1 MTDVESTASDISL
14 TWGSRPSTLHLI
26 AFAASV
32 APAQIAYESA
42 SGPVTF
48 GELYSRV
55 SVTAG
60 IFAAQGLDTDAAVGA
75 GVTQT
80 EAAAGRS
87 PADIADATRH
97 AVAEMR
103 ARALEL
109 VGSPDLGSISGL
121 FRSAVARHGDRPAV
135 SDSAGTPLTYRELD
149 ERTDELARGLRAAG
163 AAPGEL
169 VGVALSRRTELV
181 VALLA
186 ILKTGAAY
194 LPLDRSQ
201 PVARAASII
210 DDARPLVVLAD
221 EDIARDWAEIDTRF
235 VAPAEVLDA
244 APRAA
249 DAEMPAVLDDRLPAY
264 LIYTSGSTGRPKGV
278 VVSHHEVVAL
288 MKAAAEEF
296 AFGETDVWTLFHSY
310 AFDFSVWE
318 LWGPLIT
325 GGHVVVVDQDTTRDP
340 DAFLELL
347 VERGVTVLSQTPSA
361 FYQLIVAQRR
371 RRAELGLRY
380 VVFGGE
386 ALSFEQVRRWF
397 DDNPDDSAQL
407 VNMYGITETTVHVS
421 YRSLDRESVSA
432 GDASFIGRPLS
443 DLEIHI
449 LDSRLRPVPEGVI
462 GEIYVTGDQ
471 LAQGYRDRYGLTATR
486 FVANL
491 FADDAA
497 AGGRMYRTGD
507 LARRVGD
514 DIEYLGRGDAQVQL
528 RGFRIEYGEIEAA
541 LLGVE
546 GVAAAAAHV
555 VELPERGEILAGYV
569 VAEPGAEIDEQA
581 VRRRVAVAVPEY
593 MVPDVVVSLERLPL
607 TQNGKLDRKSLPRP
621 RLAAT
626 TEFIAPANDTEAAL
640 KEIFVDVLGL
650 EDISVVESVFDVG
663 GNSLLAA
670 RIVGRATETLG
681 VDLTVRDLFEAPTIR
696 DLAEAAGSK
705 KPALPPIEPV
715 ADRPV
720 RIPLSLAQQ
729 RMWFINRFDP
739 ASPAYNIPM
748 VLRLSGDVDAEA
760 LRRAL
765 LDLMARHEVLR
776 TTYPEIDG
784 DARQLVHDT
793 DAAEAMLDW
802 RTVSEDD
809 LPELMLTGFD
819 LVAELPV
826 RVGLARLSESE
837 AVLGLVAHHIAC
849 DGESLAPLVT
859 DLITAYTARVA
870 GAAPQF
876 DPLPVQMADVAL
888 WQQDVLGSATDE
900 TSMIGA
906 QLQYWARQLDGA
918 PDVLDLPTDRPRPAI
933 ASQRGARIEFVVP
946 QETSERVAQI
956 ARDHGASPFMVAH
969 AALAVLLSKLSAG
982 EDITVGTPIAGRGQS
997 ILDPMV
1003 GMFVNTLI
1011 LRTDTDARQTF
1022 EQLLDQV
1029 RRTDLEAFANADI
1042 PFEAVVERVNPVR
1055 TEAYAPLAQVWMSFD
1070 QSAIAELASQTMTVG
1085 EGGGLHVTPVEPHDI
1100 AAKVDLTVGIADNG
1114 DTWTGSVVYATDI
1127 YDADSVRGFAD
1138 RFVRVL
1144 DELTARPGAVVG
1156 DVHLVTTAESELL
1169 ESWTAGPRPEAS
1181 VRTVADALSESFVT
1195 NATRV
1200 AIHDGVRELDFAGY
1214 GALANA
1220 FADVLADAGV
1230 GPDVA
1235 VAVCVPRSVEM
1246 LVAVHGSMLAGGHY
1260 VPVDPE
1266 APADVVRHQLAMSG
1280 AEMVVVPSEVPA
1292 VLADLDDTV
1301 TVITVDTESLAVS
1314 APATGSAARRRAALH
1329 LDSPAYTLFTS
1340 GSTGR
1345 PKGVTVT
1352 HRGLNAMLGWFGAH
1366 LGDPGQERVLVK
1378 TPYTFD
1384 ASVWEL
1390 FWPFVA
1396 GARAVLTAPDGHR
1409 DPVHL
1414 SRVIADQHVTSVQF
1428 VPSLLAV
1435 YLEETFDAAASLRSV
1450 RQIFTGGESL
1460 TPALT
1465 QQTLAAA
1472 PQALIVNQYGPT
1484 EMTVDA
1490 TIRAFSEPVDVV
1502 TIGRPAPG
1510 VTARILDSRLR
1521 PVPPRVAGEL
1531 YLGGAQMA
1539 RGYAAAP
1546 GLTSASFVADP
1557 AGSAGARLY
1566 RTGDLARWRSDGE
1579 IEYLGRGDFQVKIH
1593 GQRIEL
1599 GEIEAVLG
1607 AAPGVV
1613 QAAAAVVATGAGDAL
1628 VAYLVG
1634 HPGAVLDTD
1643 EVRAYATERLLA
1655 HLRPSLWTVLE
1666 DLPRNA
1672 SGKIDRLSLP
1682 APVVGEAEIVEP
1694 ATPAER
1700 TVAAVVAEVLGV
1712 PEVSVVESFFDL
1724 GGNSLAA
1731 MRVAARAGAALGVE
1745 ISVRDLFEAPSVRE
1759 LAQQVAGRVPGLP
1772 PITAVRPRPDQIPL
1786 SYAQQRIWFIN
1797 QFDTSSP
1804 AYNIPI
1810 ALRLRGK
1817 LDLAALRWAM
1827 VDLVERQE
1835 VLRTVFPSVDGATRQ
1850 VIGDATTSGA
1860 GLDWATVDAESDL
1873 FDAAATGFDVTVE
1886 RPIRVRVHRVDD
1898 LEHIVLIV
1906 LHHIAG
1912 DGESMRPL
1920 VTDVV
1925 TAYVARSQ
1933 GRAPHF
1939 DDLDVQFADVALW
1952 QRRELGLVSDPESRV
1967 SAQLDYWRNRL
1978 AGLPDVLAL
1987 PTDRPR
1993 PHVASMRGAEVEFE
2007 IPAATAELVR
2017 EVAAERGV
2025 TEFMVVH
2032 AALAVLFARLS
2043 STDDIAIGTPIAGR
2057 GDAALDPLVG
2067 MFVNTLVLRTSV
2079 DPGARFAELLDAVRV
2094 VDLDAFAHADAPF
2107 EAVVDAVAPVRS
2119 EAFAPLTQ
2127 ILLTFDPEVTEP
2139 SALLAD
2145 IDDLAV
2151 ELVDTPETS
2160 AKVDLTV
2167 GLRGGRGGVWTGRAN
2182 YAEDLF
2188 DAITVE
2194 RMMARFA
2201 HLLHALVTDVDVA
2214 VGDVALVD
2222 PAERARLSP
2231 VGRVSAARAVPLP
2244 ALFGEIAA
2252 RVPENLAVGDLD
2264 RALTYAELDAE
2275 SNRLAR
2281 YLLAGGIRRGSLV
2294 ALVIP
2299 RSVDLMAAIW
2309 AVAKT
2314 GAGYV
2319 PIDPD
2324 YPADRVAHMMA
2335 DSGARVGLTVSG
2347 AADVDDFG
2355 GEWTLIDAPDV
2366 ATDVARLS
2374 DSPIDDAER
2383 GSRIDVADTA
2393 YVIYTSGSTG
2403 LPKGVTVTHGGLRNF
2418 GVEAAKRSGIV
2429 ETSRVLGFA
2438 SPSFDAFALEY
2449 LLAFT
2454 AGASVIYRHRDA
2466 VAGEPLQEFMREQHI
2481 THTFLTPTVLASLDP
2496 AELPDLHTVYA
2507 GGEAVPE
2514 SLRERWAPLLRFQNL
2529 YGPTETTIG
2538 VTIGEPMQSDQR
2550 VLIGPP
2556 IDGVD
2561 ILVLDS
2567 RLHTVP
2573 VGVAGELY
2581 VSGPALAQ
2589 GYLNRPGL
2597 TAERFV
2603 ANPFGT
2609 PGARMYRTG
2618 DVVRWVDDADGT
2630 LSVDYVGRSDDQIKL
2645 RGLRIELGEIE
2656 SALTDHPAVASAVV
2670 VGVGADGELASTGQS
2685 VVSALA
2691 AYVVLESEVELA
2703 SLRDHLAARL
2713 PLFMVPASIGVLDSL
2728 PLTPVG
2734 KLDRRALPA
2743 PTIDVESDHVD
2754 AETPVEQ
2761 QLAAIIGGLL
2771 GLDRISVTDSF
2782 FALGGDSIMSIQVAS
2797 GARAAGIEVTPRDI
2811 FEHKTVR
2818 GIARAIGSRTHRVPT
2833 LEELPGGGTGPMAVP
2848 PVVSWA
2854 LELTDRV
2861 EDFADFS
2868 QSMVLTAP
2876 DELTAEAAAE
2886 LLAQVVAAHPML
2898 SAAVAPDGET
2908 GAWMLRSGAAALDAG
2923 AVTARTSPVRVGDAG
2938 FADVVVEAFEEA
2950 SRRLDPTRGQL
2961 VSAVLVAD
2969 PDGHRRLVVVIHHLG
2984 VDAVSWR
2991 VIIEDLLTAWA
3002 QRSSGAPYELRSE
3015 GTSARAF
3022 VAALDAQRADRTAE
3036 LGYWLARSP
3045 RTATDL
3051 GGELVRG
3058 RDRMSTT
3065 ETYVHT
3071 VDSSVTEALLTTVPT
3086 AFRGNVNDALVGA
3099 LARAVRAWQ
3108 QTRGIADDQPVT
3120 IMLEGHGRYEE
3131 ALLHGPG
3138 ARAVDLSR
3146 TVGWF
3151 TTIAPVAVDVHDSA
3165 IRTVKAAKEERL
3177 GQPDNGIGYGLL
3189 RYAGTELSRRP
3200 LPSIG
3205 FNYLGNVAGGAEGI
3219 GSADDAAGLTFL
3231 PDPAAPRLPGTVTGA
3246 MVAPNVLSINAGTT
3260 MSAQGREFV
3269 AGFSFPRAVLDA
3281 EAVADLA
3288 RLWDAELA
3296 AVVAEV
3302 ARVGDPGLSP
3312 SDVVGAR
3319 LTQDDLDTLARR
3331 YPGADVWPLSPL
3343 QRGLQFQAELAAAGR
3358 DVGAVDVYTAQ
3369 AVLTLRGEV
3378 DAQRLSDAVREVF
3391 AHHRVLRSSF
3401 VRVPS
3406 GEVVAVVPETVDIP
3420 WRVVD
3425 LDSADASTPNGVEA
3439 VAEHERTVPFD
3450 LESGPLMRFVLVRR
3464 GGTSTLVVTSHHI
3477 LIDGWSSPLILA
3489 DLFALYATG
3498 QTYTGTVAARSG
3510 GEGDYLDY
3518 LRHIA
3523 AADTEAGLDAWRSVL
3538 EIVEEPTLVGAG
3550 REATTDQLPRD
3561 ASTMLSPELTAAIED
3576 LTRASGVTVSTV
3588 MQFAWA
3594 VLLSRITGQRA
3605 VVFGETVS
3613 GRPADLDGVETMVGL
3628 FINTLPTVADV
3639 DPNATA
3645 AQVLSAMQA
3654 AKVGVLDHQHLGLPE
3669 LTALVGRGQLFDTL
3683 TVHESYPVD
3692 AQSLKQGADAGGIG
3706 VEDIQASDST
3716 HYPLNLVT
3724 GVVGDR
3730 FELKLKYLPAAFSDR
3745 QVDVYAQ
3752 SLIRILSAVVADPT
3766 VEVGSIALLDEEE
3779 YRRGLTPPQTH
3790 TANTEASLAELFARS
3805 VAAFGRRPAVTDTV
3819 STVDY
3824 AELDTRSAAI
3834 AAALQ
3839 ARGVRPGDLV
3849 AVAPSRSVDLVASI
3863 LGVLRCGAG
3872 YLPLDTTNPVDRL
3885 RFIVDDAAPSAVI
3898 IDDSTAEFELWS
3910 QLETTPVVTVA
3921 ELAAEAAGSSP
3932 APVAVRPE
3940 SRAYVIYTSGS
3951 TGRPKGVEITH
3962 RDVVTLMDTAAG
3974 DFTFDETDVWTLF
3987 HSYAF
3992 DFSVWELWGPLLTGG
4007 RLVLVDRDLARSPEE
4022 FLELLAREQVTVL
4035 SQTPSAFY
4043 QLAEARRRRPVALSL
4058 RYIVFGGEALNFEQ
4072 VRRWFDDHPAETTA
4086 LVNMYGITETTVHVS
4101 FRPLDPASVA
4111 ADDASF
4117 IGRPLASLGIH
4128 VLDDRLRPVPEGVV
4142 GEMYV
4147 TGGQLAQSYLKRAG
4161 LSATRFVASPYGE
4174 PGTRMYRT
4182 GDLARRVAGDIE
4194 YLGRGDAQ
4202 VQLRGYRIEFGEI
4215 EAALLAVPGVSAA
4228 AARVVEIPGR
4238 GEQLI
4243 GYLVRDGE
4251 TGEPVDA
4258 AEVRRIAG
4266 RSVPAYMVPD
4276 QIAVIDSLPLTA
4288 NGKLDRNALPIPD
4301 TGAVVDEVVAPA
4313 TPEETTVAQVFA
4325 EVLGLDEIGVTTS
4338 FFDLGGNSLSAT
4350 RLASRAADAL
4360 GAEVTV
4366 RDVFEAPSV
4375 RDLVLAVAGRGPSL
4389 PPVVAASP
4397 RPDRIPLSFAQSRI
4411 WFINRFQPESV
4422 AYNIPAVLRLTGP
4435 LDVEA
4440 LRAAFADV
4448 IVRHEV
4454 LRTTFPD
4461 DAGVAYQLIHPA
4473 DSVADRLDWAV
4484 VDSAAGLE
4492 AAAATGFDVTAQWP
4506 MRVRLWQISD
4516 TESVLAIVIHHIG
4529 ADGESLAP
4537 LVTDVIT
4544 AYQARRSGAEPQFA
4558 PLAVQFADY
4567 AIWQH
4572 DVLGDPS
4579 DASSIIG
4586 RQLGYW
4592 TGQLAGLPEVIDL
4605 PADRPRPAVASHIGA
4620 QVGLQIPADVAAAVE
4635 ALRTERGVTSFMVVH
4650 AALAVLLSRL
4660 SATEDIAVATPIAGR
4675 GRRELDPLVGM
4686 FVNTLVLRSHID
4698 PAMSFDDLV
4707 AEIRTTDLDAFAHA
4721 DVPFEALVEK
4731 LNPVRSESFS
4741 PLAQVMLSFDPAAS
4755 AGAAVENVAD
4765 LGIAPVERDS
4775 VAAQMDLTFTVTANG
4790 AENPWDV
4797 SVIYAAELFDESTV
4811 AEFGRRLVDVLRA
4824 LVTRPTAPVGDIPLV
4839 DTEQL
4844 AVITDAEQGDLMTL
4858 PSSVYDKLAKVVV
4871 ETPDAPAL
4879 RVGDRTV
4886 SYGEFGARV
4895 WGLARTLL
4903 ASGVRPG
4910 DAVGLCVPRSVELLV
4925 AVHAA
4930 VAAGAHYVP
4939 IDPAA
4944 PRDRVEYMLTTAGVR
4959 HVVVAAG
4966 RIPTAVEDLGGA
4978 EILAYDADEVVDLTA
4993 APVTDAERGRSI
5005 RSDDAAYTLFTS
5017 GSTGR
5022 PKGVTVSHRAM
5033 MNRLEWMRDWY
5044 SISDS
5049 DVFVQKTPVT
5059 FDVSVWELFLPFA
5072 VGATL

>member
-32 APAQIAYESA
+32 APAQTAYESA

-55 SVTAG
+55 STTAG
-60 IFAAQGLDTDAAVGA
+60 IFAAQGLDTEAAVGA

-97 AVAEMR
+97 AVAHMR

-109 VGSPDLGSISGL
+109 VGSPDLGSITGL
-121 FRSAVARHGDRPAV
+121 FRSAVTRHGDRPAV

-169 VGVALSRRTELV
+169 VGVALARRTELV

-201 PVARAASII
+201 PVARAASIV
-210 DDARPLVVLAD
+210 DDAQPLLVLAD
-221 EDIARDWAEIDTRF
+221 EDIAHTWAEIDTRF
-235 VAPAEVLDA
+235 AAPADIVAANPRGPEGDDA
-244 APRAA
+244 
-249 DAEMPAVLDDRLPAY
+249 PAVLDDRLPAY

-296 AFGETDVWTLFHSY
+296 TFGETDVWTLFHSY

-347 VERGVTVLSQTPSA
+347 VDRGVTVLSQTPSA
-361 FYQLIVAQRR
+361 FYQLIAAQRR
-371 RRAELGLRY
+371 RRAELDLRY

-397 DDNPDDSAQL
+397 DDNPDDRAQL

-421 YRSLDRESVSA
+421 YRPLDRESVSA

-471 LAQGYRDRYGLTATR
+471 LAQGYRERYGLTATR
-486 FVANL
+486 FVANP
-491 FADDAA
+491 FADAA
-497 AGGRMYRTGD
+497 ATGSRMYRTGD

-569 VAEPGAEIDEQA
+569 VAEPGVEIDEQA
-581 VRRRVAVAVPEY
+581 VRRRVAIAVPEY

-670 RIVGRATETLG
+670 RIVGRATESLG
-681 VDLTVRDLFEAPTIR
+681 VDLTVRDLFDAPTIR

-705 KPALPPIEPV
+705 MPALPPIEPV
-715 ADRPV
+715 ADRPA

-765 LDLMARHEVLR
+765 LDVMARHEVLR

-784 DARQLVHDT
+784 DAHQLVHDT

-802 RTVSEDD
+802 RSVSEGD

-870 GAAPQF
+870 GAPPQF
-876 DPLPVQMADVAL
+876 APLPVQMADVAL

-906 QLQYWARQLDGA
+906 QLEYWARQLDGA
-918 PDVLDLPTDRPRPAI
+918 PDVLDLPTDRPRPAV
-933 ASQRGARIEFVVP
+933 ASLRGARIEFVVP
-946 QETSERVAQI
+946 QEVSERVSRI

-1055 TEAYAPLAQVWMSFD
+1055 TEAYAPLAQVWLSFD
-1070 QSAIAELASQTMTVG
+1070 QSAIAELASETLTVG
-1085 EGGGLHVTPVEPHDI
+1085 ESGGLHVTPVEPHDI

-1156 DVHLVTTAESELL
+1156 DIHLVTSAESQLL
-1169 ESWTAGPRPEAS
+1169 ESWTTGPRLEVP
-1181 VRTVADALSESFVT
+1181 VRTVAEALAESFVT

-1200 AIHDGVRELDFAGY
+1200 AVHDGGRELNFAEY
-1214 GALANA
+1214 GALVNA
-1220 FADVLADAGV
+1220 FADILTDAGV

-1246 LVAVHGSMLAGGHY
+1246 LVAVHGSVLAGGHH

-1280 AEMVVVPSEVPA
+1280 AEIMVVASEAPA
-1292 VLADLDDTV
+1292 VVADLDDTV
-1301 TVITVDTESLAVS
+1301 TVITVDPVSLAAS
-1314 APATGSAARRRAALH
+1314 EPAPAAARRRAAPH

-1366 LGDPGQERVLVK
+1366 VGDPAQERVLVK

-1390 FWPFVA
+1390 FWPFIA
-1396 GARAVLTAPDGHR
+1396 GARAVLAAPDGHR
-1409 DPVHL
+1409 DPAHL
-1414 SRVIADQHVTSVQF
+1414 ARVIADQQVTSVQF

-1435 YLEETFDAAASLRSV
+1435 FLDETFDAPASLQSV
-1450 RQIFTGGESL
+1450 RQVFTGGEAL

-1472 PQALIVNQYGPT
+1472 PRAVIVNQYGPT

-1490 TIRAFSEPVDVV
+1490 TVRTFSGPVDVV

-1510 VTARILDSRLR
+1510 LTARILDSRLR

-1531 YLGGAQMA
+1531 YLGGVQTA
-1539 RGYAAAP
+1539 RGYASAP

-1557 AGSAGARLY
+1557 TGPAGARLY

-1579 IEYLGRGDFQVKIH
+1579 IEYLGRSDFQVKIH

-1613 QAAAAVVATGAGDAL
+1613 QAVAAVVATGAGDAL

-1634 HPGAVLDTD
+1634 HPGTAPDAD

-1655 HLRPSLWTVLE
+1655 HLRPSLWMVLE

-1672 SGKIDRLSLP
+1672 SGKVDRLSLP
-1682 APVVGEAEIVEP
+1682 APVVSEAEIVEP

-1700 TVAAVVAEVLGV
+1700 AIAAVVAEVLGV

-1745 ISVRDLFEAPSVRE
+1745 VSVRDLFEAPSVRE
-1759 LAQQVAGRVPGLP
+1759 LAQRVAGRVPGLP
-1772 PITAVRPRPDQIPL
+1772 PVTAVRPRPDEIPL

-1817 LDLAALRWAM
+1817 LDLAALRSAM

-1835 VLRTVFPSVDGATRQ
+1835 VLRTVFPSVEGSPRQ
-1850 VIGDATTSGA
+1850 VIGDATTA
-1860 GLDWATVDAESDL
+1860 AADLDWATVDAESDL
-1873 FDAAATGFDVTVE
+1873 FVAAATGFDVTVE

-1939 DDLDVQFADVALW
+1939 DELDVQFADVALW

-1967 SAQLDYWRNRL
+1967 AAQLDYWRTQL

-2017 EVAAERGV
+2017 KVAAERGV

-2067 MFVNTLVLRTSV
+2067 MFVNTLVLRTAV
-2079 DPGARFAELLDAVRV
+2079 DADARFAELLDAVRV

-2167 GLRGGRGGVWTGRAN
+2167 GLRGGRGGVWIGRAN

-2188 DAITVE
+2188 DATTVE
-2194 RMMARFA
+2194 RMMARYA
-2201 HLLHALVTDVDVA
+2201 MLLHALVADVDVA
-2214 VGDVALVD
+2214 VGDVALLD
-2222 PAERARLSP
+2222 PAEHAQLAP
-2231 VGRVSAARAVPLP
+2231 VGRVPAAPAVPL
-2244 ALFGEIAA
+2244 AQLFAETAA

-2264 RALTYAELDAE
+2264 RALTYGELDAE

-2281 YLLAGGIRRGSLV
+2281 YLLARGIGRGSLV

-2299 RSVDLMAAIW
+2299 RSVDLMVAIW
-2309 AVAKT
+2309 AVTKT

-2324 YPADRVAHMMA
+2324 YPADRVTHMMT
-2335 DSGARVGLTVSG
+2335 DSGAGVGLTVSG
-2347 AADVDDFG
+2347 AADVEAFG
-2355 GEWTLIDAPDV
+2355 GEWTYLDAPDV
-2366 ATDVARLS
+2366 VTSVARHS
-2374 DSPIDDAER
+2374 DTTIADAER
-2383 GSRIDVADTA
+2383 GARIDVADTA

-2418 GVEAAKRSGIV
+2418 GFEAAKRSGIV
-2429 ETSRVLGFA
+2429 EASRVLGFA
-2438 SPSFDAFALEY
+2438 SPSFDAFVLEY

-2466 VAGEPLQEFMREQHI
+2466 VAGAPLQEFMREQHI

-2496 AELPDLHTVYA
+2496 AELPDLYTVYA

-2514 SLRERWAPLLRFQNL
+2514 SLRERWAPLMRFQNL

-2538 VTIGEPMQSDQR
+2538 VTIGVPMRSDEP

-2556 IDGVD
+2556 IDGID
-2561 ILVLDS
+2561 LLVLDS

-2609 PGARMYRTG
+2609 PGDRMYRTG
-2618 DVVRWVDDADGT
+2618 DVVRWVVEADGT

-2670 VGVGADGELASTGQS
+2670 VGVGADGQLASSGQS

-2691 AYVVLESEVELA
+2691 AYVVLASEVELG

-2713 PLFMVPASIGVLDSL
+2713 PLFMVPASIGVLDEL

-2743 PTIDVESDHVD
+2743 PTIDVESDHVEP
-2754 AETPVEQ
+2754 ETPTEQ
-2761 QLAAIIGGLL
+2761 QLAAIIAGLL
-2771 GLDRISVTDSF
+2771 GLERISVTDSF

-2818 GIARAIGSRTHRVPT
+2818 GIARAIGSRTDRVPA
-2833 LEELPGGGTGPMAVP
+2833 LEELPGGGTGPMVVP

-2876 DELTAEAAAE
+2876 DELTADVAAE

-2898 SAAVAPDGET
+2898 GAAVEPGDEP
-2908 GAWMLRSGAAALDAG
+2908 GAWALRTGVAPLDAAAVSG
-2923 AVTARTSPVRVGDAG
+2923 RTSPVRIGEAG
-2938 FADVVVEAFEEA
+2938 FEEVLVEAFEEA

-3002 QRSSGAPYELRSE
+3002 QRNSGAPYELRPE

-3022 VAALDAQRADRTAE
+3022 VAALDAQRADRTVE

-3051 GGELVRG
+3051 GGELDRA

-3108 QTRGIADDQPVT
+3108 KARGIADDHPVT

-3138 ARAVDLSR
+3138 ARSVDLSR

-3151 TTIAPVAVDVHDSA
+3151 TTIAPVAVDVHGTA
-3165 IRTVKAAKEERL
+3165 IRTVKAAKEERV

-3205 FNYLGNVAGGAEGI
+3205 FNYLGNVAGTGADAVGAE
-3219 GSADDAAGLTFL
+3219 SDAAGLAFL

-3260 MSAQGREFV
+3260 VSAQGREFV
-3269 AGFSFPRAVLDA
+3269 AGFSFPRAVLDV

-3288 RLWDAELA
+3288 QLWDAELA
-3296 AVVAEV
+3296 DVVAEV

-3331 YPGADVWPLSPL
+3331 FPGADVWPLSPL

-3358 DVGAVDVYTAQ
+3358 DAGAVDVYTAQ

-3420 WRVVD
+3420 WRIVD
-3425 LDSADASTPNGVEA
+3425 LDSTATDGVEA
-3439 VAEHERTVPFD
+3439 VAESERGVPFD

-3464 GGTSTLVVTSHHI
+3464 GDTSTLVVTSHHI

-3498 QTYTGTVAARSG
+3498 QTYTGTVAAQSG
-3510 GEGDYLDY
+3510 SEGDYLDY

-3523 AADTEAGLDAWRSVL
+3523 ASDTEAGLAAWRSVL

-3628 FINTLPTVADV
+3628 FINTLPAVADV

-3654 AKVGVLDHQHLGLPE
+3654 AKVKVLDHQHLGLPE

-3706 VEDIQASDST
+3706 VEDLQASDST

-3724 GVVGDR
+3724 GVIGDR
-3730 FELKLKYLPAAFSDR
+3730 FELKLKYLPAAFTDR

-3752 SLIRILSAVVADPT
+3752 ALIRILSAVVADPS
-3766 VEVGSIALLDEEE
+3766 VEVGSITLLDEEE
-3779 YRRGLTPPQTH
+3779 YRRGLTPPQTR
-3790 TANTEASLAELFARS
+3790 TRNTDSSLAELFGRT
-3805 VAAFGRRPAVTDTV
+3805 VAAFGRHPAVTDTV

-3824 AELDTRSAAI
+3824 AELDVRSAEI
-3834 AAALQ
+3834 ATALQ

-3849 AVAPSRSVDLVASI
+3849 AVAPSRSVDLVTSI

-3885 RFIVDDAAPSAVI
+3885 HFIVTDAAPSAVI
-3898 IDDSTAEFELWS
+3898 IDDSTADFELWS
-3910 QLETTPVVTVA
+3910 QLETTPVVSVA
-3921 ELAAEAAGSSP
+3921 ELAAEGAGGRP
-3932 APVAVRPE
+3932 APVSVLPE

-3974 DFTFDETDVWTLF
+3974 DFSFDETDVWTLF

-4022 FLELLAREQVTVL
+4022 FLELLVREQVTVL

-4058 RYIVFGGEALNFEQ
+4058 RYIVFGGEALSFEQ
-4072 VRRWFDDHPAETTA
+4072 VRRWFDDHPAETTQ

-4117 IGRPLASLGIH
+4117 IGRPLVSLGIH

-4243 GYLVRDGE
+4243 GYLVHDVE
-4251 TGEPVDA
+4251 AGEPVDA

-4276 QIAVIDSLPLTA
+4276 QIVGIGALPLTA
-4288 NGKLDRNALPIPD
+4288 NGKLDRNALPIPE

-4338 FFDLGGNSLSAT
+4338 FFRRTGL
-4350 RLASRAADAL
+4350 R
-4360 GAEVTV
+4360 
-4366 RDVFEAPSV
+4366 
-4375 RDLVLAVAGRGPSL
+4375 RGP
-4389 PPVVAASP
+4389 
-4397 RPDRIPLSFAQSRI
+4397 
-4411 WFINRFQPESV
+4411 
-4422 AYNIPAVLRLTGP
+4422 
-4435 LDVEA
+4435 
-4440 LRAAFADV
+4440 
-4448 IVRHEV
+4448 
-4454 LRTTFPD
+4454 
-4461 DAGVAYQLIHPA
+4461 
-4473 DSVADRLDWAV
+4473 
-4484 VDSAAGLE
+4484 
-4492 AAAATGFDVTAQWP
+4492 
-4506 MRVRLWQISD
+4506 
-4516 TESVLAIVIHHIG
+4516 
-4529 ADGESLAP
+4529 
-4537 LVTDVIT
+4537 
-4544 AYQARRSGAEPQFA
+4544 
-4558 PLAVQFADY
+4558 
-4567 AIWQH
+4567 
-4572 DVLGDPS
+4572 
-4579 DASSIIG
+4579 
-4586 RQLGYW
+4586 
-4592 TGQLAGLPEVIDL
+4592 
-4605 PADRPRPAVASHIGA
+4605 RPR
-4620 QVGLQIPADVAAAVE
+4620 
-4635 ALRTERGVTSFMVVH
+4635 
-4650 AALAVLLSRL
+4650 
-4660 SATEDIAVATPIAGR
+4660 
-4675 GRRELDPLVGM
+4675 
-4686 FVNTLVLRSHID
+4686 
-4698 PAMSFDDLV
+4698 
-4707 AEIRTTDLDAFAHA
+4707 
-4721 DVPFEALVEK
+4721 
-4731 LNPVRSESFS
+4731 
-4741 PLAQVMLSFDPAAS
+4741 
-4755 AGAAVENVAD
+4755 
-4765 LGIAPVERDS
+4765 
-4775 VAAQMDLTFTVTANG
+4775 
-4790 AENPWDV
+4790 
-4797 SVIYAAELFDESTV
+4797 
-4811 AEFGRRLVDVLRA
+4811 
-4824 LVTRPTAPVGDIPLV
+4824 
-4839 DTEQL
+4839 
-4844 AVITDAEQGDLMTL
+4844 
-4858 PSSVYDKLAKVVV
+4858 
-4871 ETPDAPAL
+4871 
-4879 RVGDRTV
+4879 
-4886 SYGEFGARV
+4886 
-4895 WGLARTLL
+4895 
-4903 ASGVRPG
+4903 
-4910 DAVGLCVPRSVELLV
+4910 
-4925 AVHAA
+4925 
-4930 VAAGAHYVP
+4930 
-4939 IDPAA
+4939 
-4944 PRDRVEYMLTTAGVR
+4944 
-4959 HVVVAAG
+4959 
-4966 RIPTAVEDLGGA
+4966 
-4978 EILAYDADEVVDLTA
+4978 
-4993 APVTDAERGRSI
+4993 
-5005 RSDDAAYTLFTS
+5005 
-5017 GSTGR
+5017 
-5022 PKGVTVSHRAM
+5022 
-5033 MNRLEWMRDWY
+5033 
-5044 SISDS
+5044 
-5049 DVFVQKTPVT
+5049 
-5059 FDVSVWELFLPFA
+5059 
-5072 VGATL
+5072 